1 MGTFK
6 KAAQFSELEE
16 GQIRGVTIDGDS
28 IALYRI
34 DGQVFAT
41 TDTCSHQKCS
51 IEEFGTIVGE
61 EVECMC
67 HLARFNIK
75 TGQATRPPALK
86 PLKTYQ
92 VKVEGENV
100 LIEL

>member
-1 MGTFK
+1 MGTFRK
-6 KAAQFSELEE
+6 LAQYSKLEE

-41 TDTCSHQKCS
+41 TDTCAHQKCS
-51 IEEFGTIVGE
+51 LEEFGTIVGE

-75 TGQATRPPALK
+75 TGQAIRLPALK

-92 VKVEGENV
+92 VKVEGEDV

>member
-6 KAAQFSELEE
+6 IAAQYSELEE

-34 DGQVFAT
+34 NGQVFAT

-51 IEEFGTIVGE
+51 IEEFGTILGE